1 MTFFDYFFGMDAPN
15 YPPYTYIENDKI
27 KMFKECNKMQA
38 KLEDEISLR
47 L

>member
-1 MTFFDYFFGMDAPN
+1 MIQKIEQERVK
-15 YPPYTYIENDKI
+15 IENDKI
-27 KMFKECNKMQA
+27 KMFKECNKMQE